1 MGGIRSCNIAMH
13 SGGQPSNLSLARD
26 ACPGSAALDVPGVID
41 DNAATQALRYMWDTQ
56 ERRAASEPR
65 LLSCMQSHCSF
76 PVLST
81 RNDYALIRV
90 RE

>member
-1 MGGIRSCNIAMH
+1 MGGIRSCN

-41 DNAATQALRYMWDTQ
+41 DNAATQALRCMWDTQ

-65 LLSCMQSHCSF
+65 LLSCMHSHF
-76 PVLST
+76 LSRFINT
-81 RNDYALIRV
+81 K
-90 RE
+90 